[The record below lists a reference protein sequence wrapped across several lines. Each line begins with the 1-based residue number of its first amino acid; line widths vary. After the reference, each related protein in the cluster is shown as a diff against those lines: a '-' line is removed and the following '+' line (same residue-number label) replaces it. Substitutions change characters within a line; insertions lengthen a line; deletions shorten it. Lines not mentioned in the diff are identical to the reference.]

1 MPKRSCSIAIPALIL
16 FFVFTI
22 TKIDEFQLTIFEIK
36 LDYI

>member
-1 MPKRSCSIAIPALIL
+1 MSKIEVVRLPLLHL

-22 TKIDEFQLTIFEIK
+22 TTIVEFQLTIFEIK